1 MTKTM
6 DRSEFS
12 TRPGRILLHH
22 PSDGASLHGVTS
34 DHLSALNF
42 FEVPKSEALYA
53 QYDRLVDAIAGHTE
67 PVFLRDILRGDAG
80 YEAEARS
87 NPNLIFTRDSS
98 VTLPWAPGHFI
109 ATRPFLKSRV
119 NEPAIVRRALDRLG
133 LTNLVELEGDE
144 YLEGGDVLPI
154 MDDGKRILLVGF
166 GARTTKGAAIKLA
179 LELIPHHLDQI
190 IGLSHDHELLHLDT
204 GFTVLPNR
212 TIFAAAGMFTTGF
225 LIDESRSLKP
235 VNPIRYAEEMG
246 FTIIRCAK
254 PEAIAHERCNM
265 LPLGSGQYV
274 AFDMPADMRHALEQA
289 ACITVTC
296 LDGSEI
302 AKAAGGVHCL
312 TRPLYSE
319 S

>member
-1 MTKTM
+1 M

-12 TRPGRILLHH
+12 TRPARILMHH
-22 PSDGASLHGVTS
+22 PSDGTSLHAVTA

-42 FEVPKSEALYA
+42 FEVPRLDALYA
-53 QYDRLVDAIAGHTE
+53 QYDLLVDAIKDHAE
-67 PVFLRDILRGDAG
+67 PIFLRDVLRGDAG
-80 YEAEARS
+80 FEAEARS

-109 ATRPFLKSRV
+109 ATRPFLKSRAS
-119 NEPAIVRRALDRLG
+119 EPGVIRRALEKLG

-154 MDDGKRILLVGF
+154 MDAGKRILLVGF

-204 GFTVLPNR
+204 GFTVLPKR

-225 LIDESRSLKP
+225 LIDETRSLKP
-235 VNPIRYAEEMG
+235 VNPIRYAEDLG
-246 FTIIRCAK
+246 FNIIRCAK

-265 LPLGSGQYV
+265 LPLGGGQYI
-274 AFDMPADMRHALEQA
+274 AFDMPGDIRRALEQA
-289 ACITVTC
+289 ADITVKC

-319 S
+319 L